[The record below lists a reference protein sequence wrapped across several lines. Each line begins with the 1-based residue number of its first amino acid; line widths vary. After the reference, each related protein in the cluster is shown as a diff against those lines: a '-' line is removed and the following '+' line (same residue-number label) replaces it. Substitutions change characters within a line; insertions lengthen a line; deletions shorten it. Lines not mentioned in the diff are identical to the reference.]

1 MSWLFP
7 TGNQINLQLGWP
19 SPSLFPVDALK
30 QGADAVLSDSDAATA
45 ALIYGP
51 NPGAPALRKE
61 LARWLGTAY
70 HHDPAAIDVARI
82 SVTAGASQTLANILL
97 RFADPSY
104 TRHVWMVEPTY
115 FLACPV
121 FEDCGFAGK
130 LRGVPE
136 DDEGIDLVFLRAAL
150 EAAEQAVSGAQ
161 GSQNGAEDR
170 PKAKPASYEKIYKHI
185 IYCVPT
191 FANPSGKTM
200 SLGHRRALVRLAME
214 FDALIVS
221 DDVYD
226 LLYWPASRERERE
239 RDGDLVLP
247 PRLVDINRQ
256 LDPNSKWGNTVSNG
270 SFSKIVAPGT
280 RTSWIEATPAFATW
294 LANTGATWSGGN
306 PAHLVSS
313 MVERLLSSGRLEA
326 HIRDV
331 LIPTY
336 CARYFC
342 MIDAIDAHLAPL
354 GVRIDKGTPY
364 MTSAWGDA
372 SKTEDIELAG
382 GFFLCITLPT
392 TEGYPRTS
400 ELATAAIARKELK
413 FAHGKMFEVKGDAGS
428 KARSDAG
435 YGSTVRLCWAF
446 HDEATIEEG
455 IRRLRDVLV
464 ESRVSA

>member
-1 MSWLFP
+1 MAWLFP

-19 SPSLFPVDALK
+19 SPSLFPAEALK
-30 QGADAVLSDSDAATA
+30 QGADAVLSDNDAATA

-82 SVTAGASQTLANILL
+82 CVTAGASQTLANILL
-97 RFADPSY
+97 RFADPLY

-150 EAAEQAVSGAQ
+150 EAAEQAVS
-161 GSQNGAEDR
+161 QNVAANEDR
-170 PKAKPASYEKIYKHI
+170 PKTKPASYEKIYKHI

-200 SLGHRRALVRLAME
+200 SLEHRRALVRLAME
-214 FDALIVS
+214 FDALVVS

-226 LLYWPASRERERE
+226 LLYWPAD
-239 RDGDLVLP
+239 RDLDPDMDLMLP

-256 LDPNSKWGNTVSNG
+256 LDPDSKWGNTVSNG

-280 RTSWIEATPAFATW
+280 RTSWIEATPTFATW

-306 PAHLVSS
+306 PAHLASS
-313 MVERLLSSGRLEA
+313 MVETLLSSGRLET

-336 CARYFC
+336 RARYFR
-342 MIDAIDAHLAPL
+342 MVDAIHTHLGPL
-354 GVRIDKGTPY
+354 GVRINKGTPY
-364 MTSAWGDA
+364 MASTWGGTT
-372 SKTEDIELAG
+372 KDIELAG
-382 GFFLCITLPT
+382 GFFLCITLPA
-392 TEGYPRTS
+392 EGYPRTS
-400 ELATAAIARKELK
+400 ELAMTAITHKELK

-446 HDEATIEEG
+446 HNEATIDEG

-464 ESRVSA
+464 ESRV